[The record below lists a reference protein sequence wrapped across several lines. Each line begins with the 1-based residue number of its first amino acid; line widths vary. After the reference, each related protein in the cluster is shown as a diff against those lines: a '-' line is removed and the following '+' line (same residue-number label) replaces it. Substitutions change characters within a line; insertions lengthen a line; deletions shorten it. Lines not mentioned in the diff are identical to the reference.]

1 VITPDNELVL
11 QAWHFCQGW
20 NPALIPAAA
29 AFYDVRDLDFLVE
42 QLLLVRD
49 KLAEHRAQESGNA

>member
-1 VITPDNELVL
+1 VL

-29 AFYDVRDLDFLVE
+29 AFYDMRDLDFLVE

-49 KLAEHRAQESGNA
+49 KLGEHRARESGNA